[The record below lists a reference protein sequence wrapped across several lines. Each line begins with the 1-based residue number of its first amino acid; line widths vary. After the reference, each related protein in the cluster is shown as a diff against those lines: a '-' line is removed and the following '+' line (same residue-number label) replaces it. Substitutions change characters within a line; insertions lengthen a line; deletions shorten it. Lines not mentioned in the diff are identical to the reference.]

1 MNSHHPSEFEDI
13 FLDNEK
19 TSFQKD
25 FGDMLEEPHGQ
36 DATPHIHSTSGNQ
49 DDRPHAFPQD
59 NMNQFYGNFAQPFNN
74 HTPDWFFKN
83 KKLPGLSGF
92 VTLGNPGPFGDH
104 ASEFEKMDI
113 PSLVQQDFNFNLG
126 KIFEEEDPNH
136 IGRRGSGARFNMEG
150 MSRQHNNNDKN
161 FKRPYER
168 KRSKSKDKTLEG
180 DPTVPEGE
188 MSFFKNYLPMLLEHH
203 WKEVLDNSNK
213 FTEFKTAFDTQK
225 NVENLMFLEEH
236 KETYGNSF
244 ENIYHDHYVKIMM
257 KLKEHVDNY
266 CLDGQVILKILYDEF
281 CGLFSELFNF
291 IKNCTSDYCF
301 NLMKNKTNNAKATK
315 NNNNPQTGSL
325 NSVPPLNPTA
335 TTPFASLVTLIQGTP
350 YQENVQA
357 QQKQFPSNWETTEV
371 EENKIEHQ
379 DIPRN
384 DLTGAMNV
392 EKLESLANLID
403 YNVSRKNEPST
414 MKSLGPVNNAFGFKG
429 IENIN
434 IAQCEMESVASEST
448 RRLQRK
454 YWSAAEL
461 QELNNMSQQ
470 YYPNSI
476 PVEKLEEFARKY
488 SRTLNA
494 VQSKISKTKKE
505 NMKRQNEAFQSETN
519 NSSQSQSQSSQ
530 RRYEVTV
537 EKMIKGALQRFEGNV
552 ATKEE
557 ILEKIKEM
565 FFENGL
571 QGNEESL
578 RNSISQILSSNKSIG
593 IIKGTYGL
601 KSRDYF
607 IYDVNN
613 AKTMKSRLQY
623 ILSNIPDN
631 RTDIATIR
639 NWYWHN
645 FSDTVCNDRVWETS
659 IAKTLKQS
667 QEFDASSSK
676 TKYCLLVKDAPL

>member
-19 TSFQKD
+19 VSFQKV
-25 FGDMLEEPHGQ
+25 FGEMIEEPNRE
-36 DATPHIHSTSGNQ
+36 DNEPLIHSTTENQ

-59 NMNQFYGNFAQPFNN
+59 NINPFYGNFAQPYNS
-74 HTPDWFFKN
+74 HVPDWYLRN

-92 VTLGNPGPFGDH
+92 VTLGNPGVFGDNGMN
-104 ASEFEKMDI
+104 SGDFEKMDI
-113 PSLVQQDFNFNLG
+113 PSLIQQDFNFNLG
-126 KIFEEEDPNH
+126 KIFEEEDPSQ
-136 IGRRGSGARFNMEG
+136 IGRRGSGARFNNM
-150 MSRQHNNNDKN
+150 QQNQANNDKN
-161 FKRPYER
+161 FRRPYDR

-180 DPTVPEGE
+180 DPEGE
-188 MSFFKNYLPMLLEHH
+188 ISFFRNYLPLLLEQH
-203 WKEVLDNSNK
+203 WKEVLENSTK
-213 FTEFKTAFDTQK
+213 FTEFKTAFDCQK
-225 NVENLMFLEEH
+225 NCENLMFLEEH

-244 ENIYHDHYVKIMM
+244 ENIYHDHYVQIVE
-257 KLKEHVDNY
+257 KLKEQVENY
-266 CLDGQVILKILYDEF
+266 TLSGEIILKILYDEF

-301 NLMKNKTNNAKATK
+301 NLMKNKTNNAKAAK
-315 NNNNPQTGSL
+315 NNNPQTGSL
-325 NSVPPLNPTA
+325 NSVPPLSNSTGA
-335 TTPFASLVTLIQGTP
+335 PFAGMASHMQANP

-357 QQKQFPSNWETTEV
+357 QQKQSRDFTNNWENQEI

-384 DLTGAMNV
+384 DLTGPMNV
-392 EKLESLANLID
+392 EKLESLANFID
-403 YNVSRKNEPST
+403 SQVSRKGDSKT
-414 MKSLGPVNNAFGFKG
+414 GNNLFGFKG

-434 IAQCEMESVASEST
+434 IAQCEVESVASEST

-461 QELNNMSQQ
+461 QELNSLSQQ

-505 NMKRQNEAFQSETN
+505 KVKRQNEAFQAELMPS
-519 NSSQSQSQSSQ
+519 SSQRNEPSGSQ

-537 EKMIKGALQRFEGNV
+537 EKMIKGALQRFEENM

-557 ILEKIKEM
+557 ILQKIKDM

-578 RNSISQILSSNKSIG
+578 RNSISQTLSSSKSIG
-593 IIKGTYGL
+593 IIKGTYAL

-623 ILSNIPDN
+623 ILSNVPNN
-631 RTDIATIR
+631 RTDITNIR
-639 NWYWHN
+639 SLYWN
-645 FSDTVCNDRVWETS
+645 YFSETVLNDRVWETS

-676 TKYCLLVKDAPL
+676 TRYCLLARDSPR

>member
-25 FGDMLEEPHGQ
+25 FGSMLEEPHGE
-36 DATPHIHSTSGNQ
+36 DATPLIHSASGNQ
-49 DDRPHAFPQD
+49 DERPHAFPQD
-59 NMNQFYGNFAQPFNN
+59 NINQFYGNFAQSYNT
-74 HTPDWFFKN
+74 HTPDWYLRN

-92 VTLGNPGPFGDH
+92 VTLGNPGPFGDN

-136 IGRRGSGARFNMEG
+136 LGRRGSGARFNMEG
-150 MSRQHNNNDKN
+150 ISRQQNNDKN

-180 DPTVPEGE
+180 DPTMAEGD
-188 MSFFKNYLPMLLEHH
+188 MSFFRNYLPMLLEHH
-203 WKEVLDNSNK
+203 WKEVLENSNK

-225 NVENLMFLEEH
+225 NVENLVFLEEH

-244 ENIYHDHYVKIMM
+244 ENIYHDHYIKIME
-257 KLKEHVDNY
+257 KLKEHAENY

-301 NLMKNKTNNAKATK
+301 NLMKNKTNNAKAAK
-315 NNNNPQTGSL
+315 NHNPQTGSL
-325 NSVPPLNPTA
+325 NSVPPLNPTN
-335 TTPFASLVTLIQGTP
+335 FAGIGALIQGNP

-357 QQKQFPSNWETTEV
+357 QQKQFPSNWETTEI

-384 DLTGAMNV
+384 DTTGAMNV

-494 VQSKISKTKKE
+494 VQSKISKTKKR
-505 NMKRQNEAFQSETN
+505 KYETP
-519 NSSQSQSQSSQ
+519 
-530 RRYEVTV
+530 
-537 EKMIKGALQRFEGNV
+537 K
-552 ATKEE
+552 
-557 ILEKIKEM
+557 
-565 FFENGL
+565 
-571 QGNEESL
+571 
-578 RNSISQILSSNKSIG
+578 
-593 IIKGTYGL
+593 
-601 KSRDYF
+601 
-607 IYDVNN
+607 
-613 AKTMKSRLQY
+613 
-623 ILSNIPDN
+623 
-631 RTDIATIR
+631 
-639 NWYWHN
+639 
-645 FSDTVCNDRVWETS
+645 
-659 IAKTLKQS
+659 
-667 QEFDASSSK
+667 
-676 TKYCLLVKDAPL
+676 

>member
-1 MNSHHPSEFEDI
+1 MKVPFSTP
-13 FLDNEK
+13 K
-19 TSFQKD
+19 TPISNKT
-25 FGDMLEEPHGQ
+25 LVIEEPVRD
-36 DATPHIHSTSGNQ
+36 DAEPLIHSNSENQ
-49 DDRPHAFPQD
+49 EERPHAFPQD
-59 NMNQFYGNFAQPFNN
+59 TVNQFYGNFAQPHNS
-74 HTPDWFFKN
+74 HAPDWFFKN

-92 VTLGNPGPFGDH
+92 VTLGNPGGFGDNH
-104 ASEFEKMDI
+104 ADFEKMDI
-113 PSLVQQDFNFNLG
+113 PSLIQQDFNFNLG
-126 KIFEEEDPNH
+126 KIFEEEDPSHN
-136 IGRRGSGARFNMEG
+136 GRRGSGARYNM
-150 MSRQHNNNDKN
+150 QQNPANNDKN
-161 FKRPYER
+161 FRRPYDR

-180 DPTVPEGE
+180 DPEGE
-188 MSFFKNYLPMLLEHH
+188 ISFFKTYLPLLLEQH
-203 WKEVLDNSNK
+203 WKEVLENSSK

-225 NVENLMFLEEH
+225 NCENLMFLEEH

-244 ENIYHDHYVKIMM
+244 ENIYHAHYVKIVE
-257 KLKEHVDNY
+257 KLKEQVENY
-266 CLDGQVILKILYDEF
+266 TLNGEIILKILYDEF

-301 NLMKNKTNNAKATK
+301 NLMKNKTNNAKAAK
-315 NNNNPQTGSL
+315 NNNPQTGSL
-325 NSVPPLNPTA
+325 NSVPPPYTGM
-335 TTPFASLVTLIQGTP
+335 PQGNFF
-350 YQENVQA
+350 QENVQA
-357 QQKQFPSNWETTEV
+357 QQKQSRDFTNNWDQQI
-371 EENKIEHQ
+371 EENKIEHK

-384 DLTGAMNV
+384 DSMNV

-403 YNVSRKNEPST
+403 SQVSRKGDPNP
-414 MKSLGPVNNAFGFKG
+414 LFGFKG
-429 IENIN
+429 LENIN
-434 IAQCEMESVASEST
+434 IAQCEVESVASEST

-461 QELNNMSQQ
+461 QELNSLSQQ

-505 NMKRQNEAFQSETN
+505 KVKRQNGAFQNELMPS
-519 NSSQSQSQSSQ
+519 NSSSRNEPSGSQ

-537 EKMIKGALQRFEGNV
+537 EKMIKGALQRFEECM

-557 ILEKIKEM
+557 ILQKIKDM

-578 RNSISQILSSNKSIG
+578 RNSISQTLSSSKSIG
-593 IIKGTYGL
+593 IIKGTYAL

-613 AKTMKSRLQY
+613 AKTMKARLQY
-623 ILSNIPDN
+623 ILSNVPNN

-639 NWYWHN
+639 SLYWN
-645 FSDTVCNDRVWETS
+645 YFSETVLNDRVWETS

-676 TKYCLLVKDAPL
+676 TRYCLVARDRDSPR